1 MWLKSIRFPTHYI
14 PLNLTP
20 HLKNLRSH
28 FLDQRTVNI
37 PLQNQRSPGGGHV
50 VAHYTSYSS
59 RKEISHHS
67 IGDVPYSLTLTA
79 THEHGHAYQ
88 GLLWSYSTVSP

>member
-1 MWLKSIRFPTHYI
+1 MWLKSIRFSTHYI
-14 PLNLTP
+14 PLNLP
-20 HLKNLRSH
+20 LHLKDLRSH
-28 FLDQRTVNI
+28 FLDQRTINI

-59 RKEISHHS
+59 RKEISHQS
-67 IGDVPYSLTLTA
+67 VGDVPYSLTLTV
-79 THEHGHAYQ
+79 THEHGHTYQ

>member
-14 PLNLTP
+14 PLNLTL
-20 HLKNLRSH
+20 HLKDLRSH

-37 PLQNQRSPGGGHV
+37 PLQNQRSPGGGHI

-59 RKEISHHS
+59 RKGISHQS
-67 IGDVPYSLTLTA
+67 VGDVPYSLSLTV
-79 THEHGHAYQ
+79 TQ
-88 GLLWSYSTVSP
+88 